1 MMQEYCSTDMND
13 STTSNSPNLT
23 DRYAELLQ
31 CAVLA
36 RDPLASEAAL
46 AEAADLGRRLVAH
59 EVPLEE
65 VGELH
70 HEALI
75 RLARA
80 HPDLPLSQIAGLI
93 TAPLMEAYMAYS
105 LALREQLER
114 RAEAI
119 VNARLEQSRRLEA
132 IGTLTAGIAHDFN
145 NILGAILG
153 FSELLNDELPPD
165 STGQRH
171 LEFIQQASFRARDL
185 IARMLTFAREMGDD
199 PIEVELVTLTQE
211 TLDLVRVSLPHG
223 VQLDFEPL
231 VSDAWVLAE
240 PSQIQQI
247 VMNLC
252 INAAAAISKPPGRIQ
267 VGVRLHAPAGAA
279 PVVRLT
285 IEDTGEGMNQE
296 VRERIFDPFFTT
308 KEPGKGSGL
317 GLSVV
322 HGLVGKLRGSIN
334 VSSAPGSGTQ
344 FTVDLPC
351 LYQEGKASEGAPAI
365 RHTPPTQRET
375 PE

>member
-1 MMQEYCSTDMND
+1 MND
-13 STTSNSPNLT
+13 STDSNAPQDLS

-36 RDPLASEAAL
+36 KDPLASEAAL

-75 RLARA
+75 RLASA

-132 IGTLTAGIAHDFN
+132 IGTLAAGIAHDFN

-153 FSELLNDELPPD
+153 FSELLSDELPPA
-165 STGQRH
+165 SAGQQH

-185 IARMLTFAREMGDD
+185 IARMLTFAREMADD
-199 PIEVELVTLTQE
+199 PTEIELVALIRE
-211 TLDLVRVSLPHG
+211 TLDLVRVSLPHD

-231 VSDAWVLAE
+231 VSEAWVLAE

-252 INAAAAISKPPGRIQ
+252 INAGAAISSTPGRIQ
-267 VGVRLHAPAGAA
+267 VGVRLHTPAGLA
-279 PVVRLT
+279 PLVRLT
-285 IEDTGEGMNQE
+285 VEDDGEGMNQE
-296 VRERIFDPFFTT
+296 VQERVFDPFFTT

-322 HGLVGKLRGSIN
+322 HGLVGKLRGSIS
-334 VSSAPGSGTQ
+334 VSSEPGSGTR
-344 FTVDLPC
+344 FTIDLPR
-351 LYQEGKASEGAPAI
+351 LQQEGKASEDAPPI
-365 RHTPPTQRET
+365 RHTPPSQQET

>member
-1 MMQEYCSTDMND
+1 MNEP
-13 STTSNSPNLT
+13 NAPKSPP
-23 DRYAELLQ
+23 DFIRRYAELLQ
-31 CAVLA
+31 GAVFA
-36 RDPLASEAAL
+36 EDPLAAETAL
-46 AEAADLGRRLVAH
+46 ADAADLGRSLVAN
-59 EVPLEE
+59 EIPLEE

-70 HEALI
+70 HEALVQ
-75 RLARA
+75 LAQT
-80 HPDLPLSQIAGLI
+80 HPDLPLSQIADLI

-105 LALREQLER
+105 LAFREQLER
-114 RAEAI
+114 QSEEI

-132 IGTLTAGIAHDFN
+132 IGTLAAGIAHDFN

-165 STGQRH
+165 SVGQQH

-199 PIEVELVTLTQE
+199 PIEIELVALTRE
-211 TLDLVRVSLPHG
+211 TLDLVRVSLPRD
-223 VQLDFEPL
+223 VQLDFEP
-231 VSDAWVLAE
+231 SIGEAWVLAE

-252 INAAAAISKPPGRIQ
+252 INAAAAIGSTPGRIQ
-267 VGVRLHAPAGAA
+267 VGIGLHTPASLAPL
-279 PVVRLT
+279 VRLT
-285 IEDTGEGMNQE
+285 VEDDGEGMNQE
-296 VRERIFDPFFTT
+296 VRERVFDPFFTT

-322 HGLVGKLRGSIN
+322 HGLVGKLRGSIS
-334 VSSAPGSGTQ
+334 VSSEPGSGTR
-344 FTVDLPC
+344 FTIDLPR
-351 LYQEGKASEGAPAI
+351 LHQEGKASEDAAPI
-365 RHTPPTQRET
+365 RHTPSSQRET